1 MVAGSDPILSYK
13 VEEYVGRKVN
23 FDMGGEVLLQNDGGD
38 SFIAYWDT
46 EALGKAKPTEEQLD
60 ALAVEAQAAQ
70 TLFLALRKRKREYP
84 KINEFLEAYTEKE
97 IGGNSTKWDAYV
109 IKYNKVKTD
118 NPK

>member
-1 MVAGSDPILSYK
+1 MRHESIYNTHPTVVKIHGESTGETAYDKDGNVVNLDNAKVTIEVAGLEREYK
-13 VEEYVGRKVN
+13 DQEY
-23 FDMGGEVLLQNDGGD
+23 
-38 SFIAYWDT
+38 A
-46 EALGKAKPTEEQLD
+46 
-60 ALAVEAQAAQ
+60 
-70 TLFLALRKRKREYP
+70 RKRKREYP